1 MHTNTARTSTAH
13 ISTAHSTRAD
23 SRRGLGFRLFTATV
37 CAGAFAGLS
46 GLVAPV
52 ANAEH
57 PIGGRI
63 ELEYHEAAAANGQP
77 PEEFFGPSTTPELDA
92 ARGGRWQ
99 NFAGDQAIYWHP
111 LVSDGYANQIGGEI
125 RSKWGETTG
134 PDGGW
139 EHGPLAYPTTREWP
153 SHESGASG
161 EVARGNH
168 FEGGTVYAVP
178 DSGAYVTWGL
188 IRTAWWALGAEQS
201 DLGLPAGDERATD
214 NGWIQDFE
222 GGSVQVF
229 HDGMVAVAMHDP
241 DASALDTN
249 GPVTLQE
256 LG

>member
-1 MHTNTARTSTAH
+1 MHTSTTH
-13 ISTAHSTRAD
+13 IHSRDA
-23 SRRGLGFRLFTATV
+23 RRGLGLRLFTATV
-37 CAGAFAGLS
+37 CAGTFAGLS

-52 ANAEH
+52 ANAQH

-63 ELEYHEAAAANGQP
+63 ELEYHRAAAANGQSP
-77 PEEFFGPSTTPELDA
+77 AEFFGQSTTPELDA

-99 NFAGDQAIYWHP
+99 NFANDQAIYWHP

-139 EHGPLAYPTTREWP
+139 ELGPLAYPTTREWP
-153 SHESGASG
+153 SQESGSSG
-161 EVARGNH
+161 KVARGNH

-188 IRTAWWALGAEQS
+188 IRTAWWTLGGEGSA
-201 DLGLPAGDERATD
+201 LGLPTGDERAAD
-214 NGWIQDFE
+214 PGWIQEFE
-222 GGSVQVF
+222 GGSIQVF
-229 HDGMVAVAMHDP
+229 PDGMIAVTTTDP
-241 DASALDTN
+241 AASDLDTE
-249 GPVTLQE
+249 GPVALAE

>member
-1 MHTNTARTSTAH
+1 MHTSATH
-13 ISTAHSTRAD
+13 INSHN

-37 CAGAFAGLS
+37 CAGTFAGLS

-52 ANAEH
+52 ANAQE

-63 ELEYHEAAAANGQP
+63 ELEYFEAADAHGQP
-77 PEEFFGPSTTPELDA
+77 PEDFFGPATTPELDA

-99 NFAGDQAIYWHP
+99 NFDNDQAIYWHP

-139 EHGPLAYPTTREWP
+139 EFGPLAYPTTREWA
-153 SHESGASG
+153 SQESGPSDK
-161 EVARGNH
+161 VARGNH

-188 IRTAWWALGAEQS
+188 VRSAWWALGAEES
-201 DLGLPAGDERATD
+201 ALGLPTDDERTAEP
-214 NGWIQDFE
+214 GWIQDFE
-222 GGSVQVF
+222 GGSIHVF
-229 HDGMVAVAMHDP
+229 PDGMVAVTTNDP
-241 DASALDTN
+241 AASELDTEGPVALD
-249 GPVTLQE
+249 E
-256 LG
+256 LGR